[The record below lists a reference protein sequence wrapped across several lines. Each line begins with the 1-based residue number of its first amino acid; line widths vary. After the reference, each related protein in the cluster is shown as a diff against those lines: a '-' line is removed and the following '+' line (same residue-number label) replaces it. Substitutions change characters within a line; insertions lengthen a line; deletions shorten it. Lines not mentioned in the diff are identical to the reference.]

1 MNTREKI
8 LKKTEEFILK
18 NGIEKL
24 TISKIAK
31 ELNISQPAIYKH
43 FKSKDEL
50 IKELVNYANN
60 LYRDNVNQHID
71 NEKNKKGQWLNAF
84 IEATRA
90 HRTDNAP
97 ITSGMLAAQGT
108 NRSLLSPLKTSYQE
122 WQYQITHDGLD
133 EVDATIIRLAV
144 DGLWLSEIFGISAI
158 DEEMREKV
166 IERLKMQIEKN

>member
-1 MNTREKI
+1 MPR
-8 LKKTEEFILK
+8 
-18 NGIEKL
+18 
-24 TISKIAK
+24 ISKRQLILESAA
-31 ELNISQPAIYKH
+31 AIINEKGADYLTLDAVAQRAGI
-43 FKSKDEL
+43 SKDEL

-60 LYRDNVNQHID
+60 LYRENVNQHIG

-166 IERLKMQIEKN
+166 IERLKMQIEKK

>member
-50 IKELVNYANN
+50 LTILSLRWLNGQTLVKIFPFDTSSYEHQKDIVHDWLWSVAIAKYEAHRKTPEMFALYTTYIGENLELG
-60 LYRDNVNQHID
+60 RQHILKMV
-71 NEKNKKGQWLNAF
+71 E
-84 IEATRA
+84 
-90 HRTDNAP
+90 
-97 ITSGMLAAQGT
+97 S
-108 NRSLLSPLKTSYQE
+108 LKTAAKLESYR
-122 WQYQITHDGLD
+122 
-133 EVDATIIRLAV
+133 RLALISKLSFIFTTRKLPLSGTINFKRNLKIS
-144 DGLWLSEIFGISAI
+144 GL
-158 DEEMREKV
+158 
-166 IERLKMQIEKN
+166 